1 MFICY
6 SRWSHKIFHQGNSAF
21 FPTGFLTDL
30 EGVWLPH
37 VLAQEGT
44 PWNDQHLARSLL
56 EALAQG
62 NASASIRE
70 CEGAAEGGT
79 AQNTSCGHT
88 QVLHAPGTTGQPKWG
103 VSARMNQEWLIFGVE
118 LHPVPL
124 PVTAHTMHT
133 EHTQSILAD
142 FSCAYKP
149 LSTPVLWRLQLLPV
163 ARKWSDIRIRKF
175 EPLKFWRVGIR
186 VRFEH

>member
-62 NASASIRE
+62 NASASIQE